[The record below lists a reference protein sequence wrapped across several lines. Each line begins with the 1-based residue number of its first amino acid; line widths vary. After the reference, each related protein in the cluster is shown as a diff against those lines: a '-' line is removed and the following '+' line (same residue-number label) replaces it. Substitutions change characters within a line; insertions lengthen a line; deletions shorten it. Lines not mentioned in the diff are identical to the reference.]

1 MTEKQQSQRNGAGQ
15 RCYLTSVI
23 ATSAAKHIQTDAA
36 SVTPTAAMAT
46 NSRSASA
53 NGRDVSGERVPR
65 LCIAPLPK
73 AS

>member
-1 MTEKQQSQRNGAGQ
+1 MTEKQQSQRSGAGQ

-36 SVTPTAAMAT
+36 SATPTAAMAT

>member
-36 SVTPTAAMAT
+36 SATPTAAMAT
-46 NSRSASA
+46 NSRSG
-53 NGRDVSGERVPR
+53 NGNGKDVSGERVPR

>member
-1 MTEKQQSQRNGAGQ
+1 MTEKQQSQHNGAGQ

-23 ATSAAKHIQTDAA
+23 ATSAAKHIQMDAG
-36 SVTPTAAMAT
+36 SVTPTAATAT
-46 NSRSASA
+46 NSRSASG
-53 NGRDVSGERVPR
+53 NGKDVSGERVPR

>member
-1 MTEKQQSQRNGAGQ
+1 MTEKQQSQRNEARQ

-36 SVTPTAAMAT
+36 SATQTAETAT

-53 NGRDVSGERVPR
+53 NGRDASGERVPR
-65 LCIAPLPK
+65 LCIAPSPK

>member
-1 MTEKQQSQRNGAGQ
+1 MTEKQPSQRNGAGQ

-23 ATSAAKHIQTDAA
+23 ATSVAKHIQMDAA
-36 SVTPTAAMAT
+36 SATPTAGTAT

-73 AS
+73 AN